1 MRRLR
6 DGLDALGPLF
16 RDGGRFAR
24 LGAVYQMVDEFLF
37 TPGGSTRNPP
47 HVRDALDLKRVMS
60 LMLLALLPSL
70 VVGLYNIGFQANLA
84 LTARGAHEIPGW
96 RGWVLSGIGVDPG
109 SLGSCLV
116 HGLLWY
122 LPAFVVA
129 LLAAGFW
136 SVLFAAVRGHD
147 LDEASAITAALLTL
161 ILPPTIPLWQVAVGA
176 SFAIVVG
183 KELFGGL
190 GKNFVNPAL
199 AGWAFLF
206 FAYPAGA
213 SGDEV
218 WVAVEGLGTA
228 PPITLGMAGGVPAV
242 IDAGFDWWDSF
253 LGIVPGT
260 MGAEST
266 LASLL
271 GAVGL
276 VICGVAS
283 WRVMAGVFLGVV
295 GTVLVFNVAGSA
307 ANPVSSVPWH
317 WHLVLGNLAF
327 CAVFMATDPVSGAH
341 TQRGR
346 WAFGVLVGAL
356 TVLIR
361 VLNPA
366 FPEGVM
372 LAILLGNL
380 AAPLLDHVEM
390 RLNIRRRELRGS
402 RT

>member
-1 MRRLR
+1 MRRIR

-16 RDGGRFAR
+16 REGGRFAR
-24 LGAVYQMVDEFLF
+24 VGAVYQMVDEFLF
-37 TPGGSTRNPP
+37 TPGASTRSPP
-47 HVRDALDLKRVMS
+47 HIRDALDLKRVMS

-70 VVGLYNIGFQANLA
+70 ALGLYNTGFQANVA
-84 LTARGAHEIPGW
+84 LTALGTDEIPGW
-96 RGWVLSGIGVDPG
+96 RGWVLGGIGTDPG
-109 SLGSCLV
+109 NVWSCVV
-116 HGLLWY
+116 HGLVRY

-199 AGWAFLF
+199 TGWAFLF
-206 FAYPAGA
+206 FAYPEGA
-213 SGDEV
+213 SGNEI
-218 WVAVEGLGTA
+218 WVAVEGFGAA
-228 PPITLGMAGGVPAV
+228 PPITLAMAGGVPAV
-242 IDAGFDWWDSF
+242 LDGGFDWWDSF

-260 MGAEST
+260 MGAESA
-266 LASLL
+266 LASVL
-271 GAVGL
+271 GAIGL
-276 VICGVAS
+276 VFCGVAS
-283 WRVMAGVFLGVV
+283 WRVMTGVFLGVV
-295 GTVLVFNVAGSA
+295 GMVLVFNLVGDA
-307 ANPVSSVPWH
+307 ANPVFSVPWY

-346 WAFGVLVGAL
+346 WAFGLLVGAL

-361 VLNPA
+361 ILNPA

-372 LAILLGNL
+372 LAILFGNL
-380 AAPLLDHVEM
+380 VAPLLDHVEM
-390 RLNIRRRELRGS
+390 RLNIRRRELRDS